1 MSEQSPQKPDQAT
14 YWNKAGGQAW
24 VDLQALMDRTNKPI
38 ENVLV
43 DRAFPGAGR
52 QVLDVGCGAGA
63 TTIAMARR
71 LGPDGFCL
79 GVDISEPLVAVAERQ
94 AAAAGLANAQF
105 VRADAQTHDLGAQRF
120 DAVMSRFGVMFFADF
135 DAAFSNLRR
144 GTRPGGELVFACWRS
159 PAENPMAQVPATAAA
174 HLLPPPPPGD
184 PDAPGRFA
192 FARRERI
199 QGVLERSGWRDI
211 SIEPLD
217 AHTPVTLED
226 AMTIGLRMGPLGAM
240 LQNADEDLRGQVRD
254 AVEAGMQAHMTDG
267 MVQMTAA
274 CWLVTAKA

>member
-1 MSEQSPQKPDQAT
+1 MSQQIPPKPDQAT

-38 ENVLV
+38 EDVLV
-43 DRAFPGAGR
+43 DRAFPGTGR
-52 QVLDVGCGAGA
+52 RVLDVGCGAGA

-71 LGPDGFCL
+71 LGPDGLCL
-79 GVDISEPLVAVAERQ
+79 GVDISEPLVAMAQRQ
-94 AAAAGLANAQF
+94 AASAGLANAQF
-105 VRADAQTHDLGAQRF
+105 VQADAQTHDLDAQRF
-120 DAVMSRFGVMFFADF
+120 DTVMSRFGVMFFADF
-135 DAAFSNLRR
+135 DAAFANLRR
-144 GTRPGGELVFACWRS
+144 GTRPGGALVFACWRS
-159 PAENPMAQVPATAAA
+159 PAENPMAQVPAAAVA
-174 HLLPPPPPGD
+174 HLLPPLPTGD

-192 FARRERI
+192 FARRDRV

-211 SIEPLD
+211 AIEPLD

-226 AMTIGLRMGPLGAM
+226 AMAIGLRMGPLGAM
-240 LQNADEDLRGQVRD
+240 LQIADEALRGQVRD
-254 AVEAGMQAHMTDG
+254 AVEAALRAHMADG